1 MIAAVLPAITVS
13 DLQSR
18 LRRKEV
24 SPHEVIESLRARI
37 EKVEPKI
44 DAYLSIDFG
53 AALKEAETADVDLPL
68 GGVPIAIKDVI
79 NVKGQPCTCGSKILE
94 NYRSP
99 YDATVIQKL
108 RAAGAIPLGKTNMDE
123 FAMGSSTEN
132 SSVKVTHNPWDLS
145 RVPGG
150 SSGGSAAAV
159 AADAAFGGLGTDS
172 GCSIRQ
178 PASLCGVVGVKP
190 SYGGVSRFGLVAFAS
205 SLDQV
210 GPLTKTVRDSALIMN
225 AMAGHDPQDS
235 TSLNEPVPD
244 YTKNLGRDLKGMRL
258 GLPKEYMIEGIDPE
272 VKSAVDVALKQLQS
286 LGAEIV
292 DVSLPHTD
300 YGIAVYYF
308 LATAEA
314 SANLARFDGVRY
326 GYRAKDPKD
335 LLDHYGRTRE
345 EGFGAEVKRRIIL
358 GTYVLSSGYY
368 DAYYVR
374 AQKVRELI
382 RQDFVKAF
390 EKVDAIVSPTSPV
403 PAFKLGERTADP
415 LAMYLADIFTNTGNL
430 AGICG
435 ISVPCGLAKMNG
447 NQPRN
452 DRGSRTLSGLPIGLQ
467 ILGKALDEA
476 RIFQIAHAYEQST
489 DWHKA
494 QPPVRTERHTA
505 GIDFDH

>member
-1 MIAAVLPAITVS
+1 MSRSDLPALTIAE
-13 DLQSR
+13 LQSL

-24 SPHEVIESLRARI
+24 SPREMIDALRARI
-37 EKVEPKI
+37 ENVEPKI
-44 DAYLSIDFG
+44 DAYLSIDFD
-53 AALKEAETADVDLPL
+53 AAAKEADKADVDLPL
-68 GGVPIAIKDVI
+68 GGVPIAIKDII
-79 NVKGQPCTCGSKILE
+79 NVKGQPCTCGSKILA

-108 RAAGAIPLGKTNMDE
+108 RAAGAVPFGKTNMDE

-132 SSVKVTHNPWDLS
+132 SSVKVTRNPWDFS

-159 AADAAFGGLGTDS
+159 AADAAFGGLGTDT
-172 GCSIRQ
+172 GGSIRQ
-178 PASLCGVVGVKP
+178 PASLCGIVGVKP
-190 SYGGVSRFGLVAFAS
+190 SYGRVSRFGLVAFAS

-258 GLPKEYMIEGIDPE
+258 GLPKEYMIEGIDPQ
-272 VKSAVDVALKQLQS
+272 VKSAVDTALKQLQS

-374 AQKVRELI
+374 AQKMRELI

-447 NQPRN
+447 NQ
-452 DRGSRTLSGLPIGLQ
+452 LPIGLQ
-467 ILGKALDEA
+467 ILGKSLDEA

-489 DWHKA
+489 GWHKA
-494 QPPVRTERHTA
+494 RPKL
-505 GIDFDH
+505 